1 MSFQISFSSFFKWK
15 RRKRIMGKMSQVLT
29 GLQEV
34 RLQEEHFLSWE
45 QTPSLHNLRCVSFK
59 SSCDGWSSDLA
70 PSFKLSPQMVLL
82 HDQKYYW
89 FEGGFLDM
97 ACCLLEIG
105 VKLHILSLR
114 DLITVISLGV
124 KSEFTKPAYCEKI
137 FWNITHC
144 GLILHSHRYMLEI
157 TWFKS
162 VTCVLSSQKWKQ
174 NGGPNSFSYIRNLI

>member
-1 MSFQISFSSFFKWK
+1 MS
-15 RRKRIMGKMSQVLT
+15 RVLT